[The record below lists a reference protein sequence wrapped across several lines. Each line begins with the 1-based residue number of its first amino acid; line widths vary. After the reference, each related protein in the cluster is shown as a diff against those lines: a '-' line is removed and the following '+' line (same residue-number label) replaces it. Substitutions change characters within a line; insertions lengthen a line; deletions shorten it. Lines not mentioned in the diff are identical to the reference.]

1 MRGHG
6 AGLSTRLGCTHR
18 RGSSCLAVPPHAAAA
33 KGDRLHSSHER
44 WPRQGADGHRRL
56 KDLFLFLLLYRAKID
71 GTESTKIASF
81 TAGEIP
87 FWPRWSPDGSRLRF
101 TVHTHDKGYSLWEV
115 AADGR
120 NLRPLL
126 SGWNNPPSE
135 CCGSWTPD
143 GKYFV
148 FQSQQGQTGNVWAI
162 REAGG
167 LLRKLSHR
175 PVQLTSGPT
184 LTAYPLPSSDGKK
197 IFVIAAHLRG
207 ELVHYDSGSH
217 QFTPY
222 LSGISAT
229 GVSFSRDGKWMT
241 YSPYPEGG
249 LWRSKVDGTERLQ
262 LAFPSQFVYVGLT
275 SWSPDGA
282 RIAFMGLGRTK
293 PSNVYLVPAAGGTP
307 ETPLHGD
314 RDAAWPNW
322 SPDGKSLLFGRVPW
336 EEKPG
341 VGPMDLEI
349 LDLSTHTISKVPGSE
364 DLWDS
369 RWSPD
374 GRYILAKPRAG
385 DRLMLFDFKSQKW
398 TEVAKINVSWPG
410 WSRKGDYI
418 YLNGTPSSG
427 QAGIFRVR
435 ISDRK
440 LEQVV
445 SLTDFHQA
453 PAPGNWMGLAPD
465 DSPLLFRD
473 AGTQDIYALD
483 WDAP

>member
-1 MRGHG
+1 VG
-6 AGLSTRLGCTHR
+6 
-18 RGSSCLAVPPHAAAA
+18 
-33 KGDRLHSSHER
+33 
-44 WPRQGADGHRRL
+44 
-56 KDLFLFLLLYRAKID
+56 
-71 GTESTKIASF
+71 
-81 TAGEIP
+81 
-87 FWPRWSPDGSRLRF
+87 
-101 TVHTHDKGYSLWEV
+101 THDKGHSLWEV
-115 AADGR
+115 AANGR
-120 NLRPLL
+120 NLHRLL
-126 SGWNNPPSE
+126 SGWNDPPFE

-143 GKYFV
+143 GEYFL
-148 FQSQQGQTGNVWAI
+148 FESLQGQTRNVWAI
-162 REAGG
+162 REVAS
-167 LLRKLSHR
+167 LLRKVSHE
-175 PVQLTSGPT
+175 PVQLTTGPT
-184 LTAYPLPSSDGKK
+184 NTGNPLASIDGKK
-197 IFVIAAHLRG
+197 VFVATSHLRG
-207 ELVHYDSGSH
+207 ELVHYDSASH

-249 LWRSKVDGTERLQ
+249 LWRSKVDGSERLQ
-262 LAFPSQFVYVGLT
+262 LALPSQFVYVGLP

-293 PSNVYLVPAAGGTP
+293 PFNVYVVNAEGGTP
-307 ETPLHGD
+307 ERPVQGD

-364 DLWDS
+364 ELWDS

-385 DRLMLFDFKSQKW
+385 DRLMLYDFRTEKW
-398 TEVAKINVSWPG
+398 TELAKIDVSWPA

-418 YLNGTPSSG
+418 YFNGTPSAG
-427 QAGIFRVR
+427 QSGIFRVR
-435 ISDRK
+435 MSDHK

-445 SLTDFHQA
+445 SLKGFRQA
-453 PAPGNWMGLAPD
+453 SEDGNWVGLAAD
-465 DSPLLFRD
+465 DSPLLVRD
-473 AGTQDIYALD
+473 AGTHDIYALD